1 MARQRTVKSTPKRG
15 TLTRREVRRVVR
27 QVVQEMLDE
36 EAAQAPPPLFPLP
49 SHHLKLKLSRSV
61 DGRALEARLPI

>member
-27 QVVQEMLDE
+27 QVVQERRAE
-36 EAAQAPPPLFPLP
+36 EAKSRTPQTDTPV
-49 SHHLKLKLSRSV
+49 SKSKSLSKI
-61 DGRALEARLPI
+61 E

>member
-27 QVVQEMLDE
+27 QVVQERRAE
-36 EAAQAPPPLFPLP
+36 EARISTPQTDTTISKPK
-49 SHHLKLKLSRSV
+49 SLSKT
-61 DGRALEARLPI
+61 E

>member
-27 QVVQEMLDE
+27 QVVQERRAE
-36 EAAQAPPPLFPLP
+36 EARISTPQTDTTVPKPKSLSKTAQKRGL
-49 SHHLKLKLSRSV
+49 R
-61 DGRALEARLPI
+61 R

>member
-27 QVVQEMLDE
+27 QVVQERRAE
-36 EAAQAPPPLFPLP
+36 EARSSTPQTDTTVSNPK
-49 SHHLKLKLSRSV
+49 SLSKT
-61 DGRALEARLPI
+61 E